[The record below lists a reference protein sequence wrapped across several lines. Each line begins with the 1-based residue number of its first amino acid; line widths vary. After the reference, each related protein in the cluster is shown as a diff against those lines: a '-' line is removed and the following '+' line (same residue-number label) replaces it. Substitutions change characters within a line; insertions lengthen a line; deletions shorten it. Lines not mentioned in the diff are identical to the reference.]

1 MTDNA
6 EMGER
11 PADPATRGGVG
22 VGAGPDDYAEG
33 MAEETLDH
41 LGAAANPRDAAPTQD
56 DADQPPGGAQTPLAD
71 TEAMSNRMQPVDE
84 WGTGDQELP
93 QEGPS
98 EELNSMSDGE

>member
-33 MAEETLDH
+33 MAEEQIER
-41 LGAAANPRDAAPTQD
+41 LGESANPRDAAPRQA
-56 DADQPPGGAQTPLAD
+56 DADVPPGGAQTPLAETD
-71 TEAMSNRMQPVDE
+71 AMSNRMAPVDE
-84 WGTGDQELP
+84 WGTGDRELP

-98 EELNSMSDGE
+98 EELNSDV

>member
-33 MAEETLDH
+33 LAEDDLERASQSD
-41 LGAAANPRDAAPTQD
+41 NPRQAAPTQA

-71 TEAMSNRMQPVDE
+71 TDAMSNRMTPVDE
-84 WGTGDQELP
+84 WGTGERELP
-93 QEGPS
+93 QEGPT
-98 EELNSMSDGE
+98 EELDSDA